1 MSLGSTEVALWLDQ
15 RQYDALRRILQG
27 AGTDVETVMQARLED
42 LYRQTV
48 PDHVRREIDL
58 EIEAERL
65 AQERQRENSMRVSA
79 FHITEKGQDRFF
91 VTHRPVEF
99 LEIAKLLRQYLRCGA
114 DDAEWF
120 SVLFPG
126 RRRLEEEQFRDFAKK
141 RIEDPQKIVG
151 VFNIDLDCGTVSSL
165 DHLQGWQSYKIGDI
179 SAAAYYAFRKEWQTE
194 EQRRGVFLE
203 RLDGKEIGQKADT
216 APRMQML

>member
-1 MSLGSTEVALWLDQ
+1 M
-15 RQYDALRRILQG
+15 
-27 AGTDVETVMQARLED
+27 
-42 LYRQTV
+42 
-48 PDHVRREIDL
+48 
-58 EIEAERL
+58 
-65 AQERQRENSMRVSA
+65 
-79 FHITEKGQDRFF
+79 
-91 VTHRPVEF
+91 
-99 LEIAKLLRQYLRCGA
+99 AKLLRQYLRCGA

-126 RRRLEEEQFRDFAKK
+126 RRRLDEEQFRDFAKK
-141 RIEDPQKIVG
+141 RIEDPRKIVG
-151 VFNIDLDCGTVSSL
+151 VFDIDLDCGTVSSL

-194 EQRRGVFLE
+194 EQRRGVFLA